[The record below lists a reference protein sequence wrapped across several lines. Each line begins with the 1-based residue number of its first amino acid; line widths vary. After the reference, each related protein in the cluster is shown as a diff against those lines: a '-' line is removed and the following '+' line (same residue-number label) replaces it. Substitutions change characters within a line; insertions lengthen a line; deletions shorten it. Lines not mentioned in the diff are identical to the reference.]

1 MPALAAGEAQ
11 AVEKVSL
18 MGEIGRKQVLVQ
30 TWGEWSPENAVISA
44 LLLPISF
51 PERESLLIDVQET
64 LTPQVLPDGFCSQGK
79 LSPASL
85 FPTAQR

>member
-1 MPALAAGEAQ
+1 MPALTAGEAQ

-30 TWGEWSPENAVISA
+30 NWREWSPENAVISA

-51 PERESLLIDVQET
+51 PERESLLIDAQET
-64 LTPQVLPDGFCSQGK
+64 FTPQVLSDGFCSQGK
-79 LSPASL
+79 LSPASP
-85 FPTAQR
+85 FPTAQH

>member
-18 MGEIGRKQVLVQ
+18 MGEIGRKLVQ

-64 LTPQVLPDGFCSQGK
+64 FTPQVLPDGFCSQGK
-79 LSPASL
+79 LNPASL
-85 FPTAQR
+85 FPTAQH